1 MSVGK
6 HLALVLLKYVVVA
19 RKQNLFKIVCH
30 LGGDI
35 SLTGGRTGGDSAP
48 L

>member
-6 HLALVLLKYVVVA
+6 QLALVSLKYVVVV

-35 SLTGGRTGGDSAP
+35 SLTRGRTGGDSAP